1 MAWVATAIGGSAAL
15 GVGSSIFGGIM
26 GNSSGKK
33 QAEAMRYAADK
44 ASQTAL
50 EMNNRARADLS
61 PFRDMGMRAGNT
73 LSHLLM
79 GGGNMKNQ
87 LQGSDLFN
95 WQSEMGTR
103 NMNRELAARG
113 RYDSGAG
120 LEALSMFN
128 NQLVADEGQRMFD
141 RLFGLTGMG
150 ANAAAGMAS
159 GTNATG
165 ATMANATLQGY
176 TGAANAA
183 AGGRQQMIQGVQG
196 AMGAVAQ
203 GMGDYGQ
210 YQMMQPMLQRFSS
223 GNNSYGS
230 SPPTQARSEAM
241 FDFSNFS
248 SKG

>member
-15 GVGSSIFGGIM
+15 GMGSSIFGGIM
-26 GNSSGKK
+26 GNSSGKR
-33 QAEAMRYAADK
+33 QSADMRYAADK
-44 ASQTAL
+44 AASTAL
-50 EMNNRARADLS
+50 EMNNRARGDLM

-73 LSHLLM
+73 LSSLLM

-87 LQGSDLFN
+87 LQQSDLFN

-113 RYDSGAG
+113 KYDSGSG

-141 RLFGLTGMG
+141 RLFSVTGMG

-165 ATMANATLQGY
+165 GTMANVIQQGY

-210 YQMMQPMLQRFSS
+210 YQMMQPMLQRFSGGAS
-223 GNNSYGS
+223 NYGS
-230 SPPTQARSEAM
+230 SPPTAARSEAM
-241 FDFSNFS
+241 FDFSNF
-248 SKG
+248 